1 MKEYKSKEGGR
12 HLYNDDMHNLQD
24 LALSVTEMFRNSGQS
39 FVINGCNVTT
49 VNSVGGAVTT
59 VTEGYVWLGNKI
71 RKVEQRVMTGIPFPI
86 HIVAVDDPGP
96 QLTYADNTTG
106 EGAEEYTEYKGVI
119 RTNTETISGSFIS
132 TDSSNQFPSLRTSFF
147 NQYSL
152 VKSVTTEQQVTS
164 PTRFT
169 GTTYMS
175 QPFIFNPSN
184 PQQNAKMSVDANGNL
199 TITLGSATNAYRLV
213 FEKSTGILSLRNSA
227 SNIIWKIGVGTA
239 ISSGLNLQIVPIT
252 LSSEPTSTTLT
263 YIDEN
268 NIIQN
273 FKQGQMAMVGSGN
286 TTKFFI
292 LRGITS
298 GTAYWSRVTTE
309 DDPDYEAYMVHK

>member
-12 HLYNDDMHNLQD
+12 HLYNDDIHNLQD
-24 LALSVTEMFRNSGQS
+24 LALSVTEMFKNSSQN

-49 VNSVGGAVTT
+49 VNSAGGDITT
-59 VTEGYVWLGNKI
+59 VSEGYIWLNNKI
-71 RKVEQRVMTGIPFPI
+71 RKVEQRVMTGVTFPLY
-86 HIVAVDDPGP
+86 IVPTEASVN
-96 QLTYADNTTG
+96 QIIYADNTTG
-106 EGAEEYTEYKGVI
+106 EEYTEYKAEV
-119 RTNTETISGSFIS
+119 RTNTETVSGNFTTGS
-132 TDSSNQFPSLRTSFF
+132 DNQFPSLRNTFF
-147 NQYSL
+147 NQYAL
-152 VKSVTTEQQVTS
+152 IKNVTSEQQVTS
-164 PTRFT
+164 PSRFT

-175 QPFIFNPSN
+175 QPFVFNPSN
-184 PQQNAKMSVDANGNL
+184 TQQNAKMSVDTNGNL

-227 SNIIWKIGVGTA
+227 SNIIWKIGVGTT

-252 LSSEPTSTTLT
+252 LSSEPNSTTLT

-286 TTKFFI
+286 ATKFFI